1 MKLTMDI
8 NNSISTALFSTNMI
22 VFADPI
28 LLFIAIVSG
37 GVAILTALDELD
49 EQKKLMFSIHTF
61 YIISRD
67 LFGGVI
73 SPVLMFLVLVKFGDV
88 VLIRLFELKI
98 DDDKMI
104 LYPIYLLLSLL
115 FSRSLL
121 KKAMM
126 ILEREGKK

>member
-1 MKLTMDI
+1 
-8 NNSISTALFSTNMI
+8 MI